1 MPAHTYLQQGLTIFQ
16 TRMQEPRA
24 TAPGS
29 QSIETAPFITISR
42 EACAGAS
49 TLGQLLLPRLDE
61 AFGREGQSWIFLDK
75 NLLHYALTSHNLSE
89 RLAEFL
95 PEDRISEI
103 TGIIGELL
111 GLHPPLWELEHQIAE
126 TILQLARSGRVIFA
140 GRAAHL
146 VTKALSGGFHVRLVA
161 GGETRIARMM
171 ALQKCDHSTAVGL
184 IGGSDQARRRFVK
197 NRFGSDID
205 DPHNY
210 DLVLNTDRL
219 SSDAVAA
226 IVIEGLRRRQ
236 TCS

>member
-1 MPAHTYLQQGLTIFQ
+1 
-16 TRMQEPRA
+16 
-24 TAPGS
+24 
-29 QSIETAPFITISR
+29 
-42 EACAGAS
+42 
-49 TLGQLLLPRLDE
+49 
-61 AFGREGQSWIFLDK
+61 
-75 NLLHYALTSHNLSE
+75 
-89 RLAEFL
+89 
-95 PEDRISEI
+95 
-103 TGIIGELL
+103 
-111 GLHPPLWELEHQIAE
+111 
-126 TILQLARSGRVIFA
+126 
-140 GRAAHL
+140 
-146 VTKALSGGFHVRLVA
+146 VRLVA

-205 DPHNY
+205 DPHTY